1 MPSNMNTDEIHDE
14 DWDREDEKSNQSR
27 SSRHRRDRK
36 QALEEDI
43 IKVAKDDM
51 LKAREI
57 VMIRKELNRLHYKVK
72 SYHNQTRITN
82 AIVQLVI
89 IALLLVI
96 VYRLYAVDV
105 ALMK

>member
-1 MPSNMNTDEIHDE
+1 MNTEEIHDE
-14 DWDREDEKSNQSR
+14 EWEREDEKPNKDR

-36 QALEEDI
+36 LVLEQEI

-72 SYHNQTRITN
+72 SYHNQARVVN
-82 AIVQLVI
+82 AVVQLVI
-89 IALLLVI
+89 VALLLVI
-96 VYRLYAVDV
+96 VYRIYTI
-105 ALMK
+105 

>member
-1 MPSNMNTDEIHDE
+1 MNTEEIHDE
-14 DWDREDEKSNQSR
+14 EWEREDEKPTKDR

-36 QALEEDI
+36 LVLEQEI

-72 SYHNQTRITN
+72 SYHNQTRVVN
-82 AIVQLVI
+82 ALVQLVI
-89 IALLLVI
+89 VALLLVI
-96 VYRLYAVDV
+96 VYRIYTI
-105 ALMK
+105 